1 MYKNHVI
8 NIAMNRHIYSFLFV
22 IGIVFSI
29 SNKTQA
35 QIYFPPAD
43 FNQYMDWIDYNKAY
57 YQVIV
62 NEDGLYR
69 IGFQEIVDAGIPAS
83 INPRRLQIYY
93 HGQEIPIRV
102 FGEANGRL
110 DSLDYIEFYGKQ
122 RDAEH
127 DKLLYADPAGKPT
140 PELPLYGKNSVYFL
154 TYTLSPSEQGL
165 RMQTFYEANTQGLE
179 PEPYHIQY
187 ETQNFS
193 NAAVLGPLY
202 PLSFDS
208 FQGRGCIT
216 SEFESGKGISGGV
229 IRTGRGR
236 KQPLA
241 SILIKDYVSDSLQN
255 SEIGYGIMGLANYQH
270 KVKFYYELAESNTNE
285 FLEEREFKNYEI
297 ERVKKIIPD
306 SLEIMRDGRVIFT
319 IEDMNGNSG
328 RGVLSY
334 TGGYVSYPQATI
346 MNNEVGEG
354 KKFFLRINPLGK
366 SYLEVQNS
374 TPADRFFDITNPQN
388 VIEINTDDLSDKSAM
403 IVPNTNQSRTIY
415 ATSSVKSVVSIN
427 RANFRPIETLNADYI
442 ILTSKNLR
450 EGVGE
455 VADVAQEYA
464 NYRASVQGG
473 GYTPLIVEIE
483 QLYNI
488 FSYGETT
495 PLSIRRFANYM
506 LSNGNPR
513 FLFILGKSTGTLIK
527 DPNSNSI
534 LPYCYPGSDHMLTA
548 GLRSN
553 SLEPAL
559 ATARLS
565 AKSPQQVIDYLNKVK
580 EHENIEGDQSWRKRM
595 LHLSGGYSP
604 SEHASFKR
612 YVEGFEDIAKGNY
625 LGAEVKTLS
634 KKTTDFIE
642 FIDIS
647 EELNNGVSFITFFG
661 HAGINFTDIEVGF
674 VSKTE
679 EYNNKGRYPMMLVN
693 GCGTGNAYGS
703 TISLAEDWTLT
714 PDKGAIL
721 FLSHGEL
728 GFSGQ
733 LRLYTQ
739 TFYEEAFTKPENLNA
754 PIGEVMQT
762 MLRTYM
768 ARNGFQNEIARASA
782 QQITLHG
789 DPAVRLLP
797 ISKPDYMIDN
807 SRVSLVP
814 AEGENVANANSDKF
828 RIKIA
833 AKNLGIMDIQN
844 RRISVRVRRT
854 YPDGTE
860 DFYSVKDYPS
870 IANEDTLYYDIF
882 VGADQK
888 EKAIGI
894 NKFEVFLDF
903 LEEFDESDETN
914 NYATLEYFMQ
924 RGAMVTLAPKEYS
937 IINTTTP
944 TLIAQ
949 NSNPFTDVRSYE
961 YEIDTTHLFNSSV
974 KKSIV
979 QQDYIT
985 TEWKLNLPIL
995 KDSTVY
1001 YWRVRYADPQGEDNQ
1016 EWATSSFIYINN
1028 SPAGWSQ
1035 SHVAQ
1040 FDKADLQGLSYP
1052 KETGQWQFKDYSL
1065 NFEIQAA
1072 GGASSERGNYFIKLD
1087 GKTLTQGD
1095 CNKGQLLVLAINS
1108 RTGAVYNPKPAAGC
1122 DPSLAVAGLPYY
1134 ITSFLIDNSTLTDY
1148 VANMRSQDYIIMM
1161 NSISSAKHAE
1171 EATVLAQLGFTQAQI
1186 SQFTARANDAA
1197 FILVGRKN
1205 APAGS
1210 ALLFNLKTRTDVIN
1224 ESFVLNGLTDN
1235 GIVTSSLIGPAAEWG
1250 NVFRQ
1255 FDTKGADE
1263 WKLDVLGVNFNG
1275 AETVLQEDIR
1285 EDNHP
1290 LSQIDAGQYPYLKLR
1305 ATLNDSVQRT
1315 SPQLDRWQVIYR
1327 EVPEGVLLYDTLSY
1341 RQNTNLQVS
1350 AGDSVDIRF
1359 RFRNISGNDFSSP
1372 LVVRYTVRNTNTG
1385 VTTEKFDT
1393 LSTLARGEELAFSA
1407 KFYSLE
1413 YFGDNLLTV
1422 FMNPRLQAEQLYENN
1437 ILQADFTVI
1446 PDNVNP
1452 VLDVAFDG
1460 IKIMDGDIISPTPLI
1475 SVQLRDENKFLIRED
1490 TVGIN
1495 LYLSKCDSCERV
1507 RLNYDG
1513 QNVQYFASQ
1522 DNNFR
1527 LEYRPERLEDGKYT
1541 LSVEAE
1547 DVSGNRAGAE
1557 DYKVNFEVINKSSLT
1572 HFYPYPNPFS
1582 TNMRFVFTLTGTEV
1596 PDDIRIQIMT
1606 ITGKIVRT
1614 ITKDELGAIRIGDN
1628 VSEFAWDGTDEYGDK
1643 LANGVYLYKV
1653 DIRDNQLSFEHRET
1667 AKDNLFKR
1675 NIGKIYIMR

>member
-1 MYKNHVI
+1 
-8 NIAMNRHIYSFLFV
+8 MNKHIYTFLFAL
-22 IGIVFSI
+22 GIVFSF
-29 SNKTQA
+29 SNKIQA
-35 QIYFPPAD
+35 QLYFPPAD
-43 FNQYMDWIDYNKAY
+43 FSQYMDWIDYDKTY
-57 YQVIV
+57 YKLVV
-62 NEDGLYR
+62 DEDAIYR
-69 IGFQEIVDAGIPAS
+69 IGFQEILDAGIPAS
-83 INPRRLQIYY
+83 IDPRRLQIYY
-93 HGQEIPIRV
+93 HGKEIPIRV
-102 FGEANGRL
+102 FGEGDGRL
-110 DSLDYIEFYGKQ
+110 DSLDYIEFYGKR
-122 RDAEH
+122 RDSDH
-127 DKLLYADPAGKPT
+127 DKLLYPNPSQRPT
-140 PELPLYGKNSVYFL
+140 PEISLMGYNSVYFL
-154 TYTLSPSEQGL
+154 TYTLSSTEQVK
-165 RMQTFYEANTQGLE
+165 RMETFYEANTQNLE
-179 PEPYHIQY
+179 PEPYHLEYQ
-187 ETQNFS
+187 TQNFS
-193 NAAVLGPLY
+193 SSYVLGPLY
-202 PLSFDS
+202 PLSFFS
-208 FQGRGCIT
+208 SSGRGCLL
-216 SEFESGKGISGGV
+216 SDYEDGEGVSGARLARGKGAVQGLAGISIV
-229 IRTGRGR
+229 
-236 KQPLA
+236 
-241 SILIKDYVSDSLQN
+241 DYVPDSLQN
-255 SEIGYGIMGLANYQH
+255 SEIGFGIMGLVNLEH
-270 KVKFYYELAESNTNE
+270 KARFYYRKGGTSENI
-285 FLEEREFKNYEI
+285 FIEEKEFKNYEI
-297 ERVKKIIPD
+297 ARVKKILPD
-306 SLEIMRDGRVIFT
+306 SVGFMEDGRVEFY
-319 IEDMNGNSG
+319 IEDMVASAGAG
-328 RGVLSY
+328 QLSY
-334 TGGYVSYPQATI
+334 TGGYVQYPQATK
-346 MNNEVGEG
+346 MNGEEA
-354 KKFFLRINPLGK
+354 KRFYLQPNSQGK
-366 SYLEVQNS
+366 SYVEVQNPTEFS
-374 TPADRFFDITNPQN
+374 RFFDVTDPQN
-388 VIEINTDDLSDKSAM
+388 VVEIKADSLQNKRAM
-403 IVPNTNQSRTIY
+403 IVPKTSTNRVLY
-415 ATSSVKSVVSIN
+415 ALAGTKRVNSITK
-427 RANFRPIETLNADYI
+427 ANFTPITGLEADYV
-442 ILTSKNLR
+442 ILTAKNLR
-450 EGVGE
+450 ESFGDISDPV
-455 VADVAQEYA
+455 QEYA
-464 NYRASVQGG
+464 NYRASEQGG
-473 GYTPLIVEIE
+473 NYTPLVVEIN

-495 PLSIRRFANYM
+495 PLSIRRFANYV
-506 LSNGNPR
+506 LTNGNAK
-513 FLFILGKSTGTLIK
+513 FLFILGKSVGVHEA
-527 DPNSNSI
+527 DPNSNDI
-534 LPYCYPGSDHMLTA
+534 PPFGYPGSDHMLTA
-548 GLRSN
+548 GIVN
-553 SLEPAL
+553 GGLEPAL

-565 AKSPQQVIDYLNKVK
+565 AKTPKEVIDYLNKVK
-580 EHENIEGDQSWRKRM
+580 EHENLEGDQSWRKRL

-612 YVEGFEDIAKGNY
+612 YVEGFEDIAKGEY

-647 EELNNGVSFITFFG
+647 EELNNGVSVITFFG
-661 HAGINFTDIEVGF
+661 HAGVNFTDIEVGY
-674 VSKTE
+674 VSQSP
-679 EYNNKGRYPMMLVN
+679 EYSNKGRYPLMLVN

-703 TISLAEDWTLT
+703 NRSLAEDWTLT

-739 TFYEEAFTKPENLNA
+739 TFYEEAFTKAENLNE
-754 PIGEVMQT
+754 PIGLVMQK
-762 MLRTYM
+762 MLRTYI
-768 ARNGFQNEIARASA
+768 ARNGFQNEIARAAA

-789 DPAVRLLP
+789 DPAVRLIP
-797 ISKPDYMIDN
+797 ISKPDYQINN

-814 AEGENVANANSDKF
+814 VNNEDFVNANSDKF
-828 RIKIA
+828 RVQIVA
-833 AKNLGIMDIQN
+833 SNLGIMDIQN

-870 IANEDTLYYDIF
+870 IANEDTLYYDIT
-882 VGADQK
+882 VGPDQK
-888 EKAIGI
+888 AKAIGI
-894 NKFEVFLDF
+894 NKFEVFLDY
-903 LEEFDESDETN
+903 LEDIDESDETN
-914 NYATLEYFMQ
+914 NYASFEYFLQ

-937 IINTTTP
+937 IVSNTTP

-974 KKSIV
+974 KKTIV
-979 QQDYIT
+979 LQDYIT
-985 TEWKLNLPIL
+985 TEWKVDLPIL
-995 KDSTVY
+995 ADSTVY

-1040 FDKADLQGLSYP
+1040 FDKATLQGLSYP
-1052 KETGQWQFKDYSL
+1052 KETGQWQFQDYSL

-1072 GGASSERGNYFIKLD
+1072 GGASAQRGNYFIKMD
-1087 GKTLTQGD
+1087 GETLTSGD
-1095 CNKGQLLVLAINS
+1095 CNKGQLLVLAVNS

-1122 DPSLAVAGLPYY
+1122 DPSLAVAGLPYLILNY
-1134 ITSFLIDNSTLTDY
+1134 LIDNSTLTDY

-1161 NSISSAKHAE
+1161 NSINSGKHSA

-1197 FILVGRKN
+1197 FVLVGRKG

-1210 ALLFNLKTRTDVIN
+1210 ALLFNLQTRNDVIN

-1235 GIVTSSLIGPAAEWG
+1235 GTVTSSLIGPAASWG
-1250 NVFRQ
+1250 NMFRQ
-1255 FDTKGADE
+1255 FDTRGADE
-1263 WKLDVLGVNFNG
+1263 WQLDVLGVNFNG
-1275 AETVLQEDIR
+1275 AETVLEQNVR
-1285 EDNHP
+1285 EDNYA
-1290 LSQIDAGQYPYLKLR
+1290 LNQIDANQYPYLKLR
-1305 ATLNDSVQRT
+1305 ATLSDSVDRT

-1341 RQNTNLQVS
+1341 RQNTNPQVS
-1350 AGDSVDIRF
+1350 AGDSVDIGF
-1359 RFRNISGNDFSSP
+1359 RFRNISGSDFSSP
-1372 LVVRYTVRNTNTG
+1372 LVVRYTVRNDDTG
-1385 VTTEKFDT
+1385 LTTEHFDT

-1407 KFYSLE
+1407 KFYSLD

-1422 FMNPRLQAEQLYENN
+1422 FMNPRIQGEQIYENN
-1437 ILQADFTVI
+1437 ILQASFTVV

-1475 SVQLRDENKFLIRED
+1475 AVQLRDENKFLIRED

-1541 LSVEAE
+1541 LIVEAE

-1582 TNMRFVFTLTGTEV
+1582 TNMKFVFTLTGAEV

-1628 VSEFAWDGTDEYGDK
+1628 VSEFSWDGTDEYGDK

-1667 AKDNLFKR
+1667 AKDNLFKK